1 MNTIRKALLVTVL
14 ASLFLGVS
22 VAGRTFVLV
31 AQGVINECSQTYDP
45 NLIIGDLGGTIHCY
59 TGQTA
64 ACGAYYY
71 VPIPKVATTR
81 IRLANGT
88 PGFVSLEI
96 KLDPNSVKQ
105 EWKIVVQPTRFDT
118 GMKYVLVLLEQLVD
132 GAWQTEE
139 EMTVVL
145 CIEKEFTIE
154 PLTGCQ
160 KR

>member
-1 MNTIRKALLVTVL
+1 MTLLV
-14 ASLFLGVS
+14 SMFLGLS
-22 VAGRTFVLV
+22 VAGRTFILV
-31 AQGVINECSQTYDP
+31 AQGVINECPQTYDP

-64 ACGAYYY
+64 SCGSFFY
-71 VPIPKVATTR
+71 VPKSKLATTTM
-81 IRLANGT
+81 RLANGS
-88 PGFVSLEI
+88 PGFVTLEMNVDSNQI
-96 KLDPNSVKQ
+96 KQQWILNVR
-105 EWKIVVQPTRFDT
+105 PTKSDV
-118 GMKYVLVLLEQLVD
+118 GMKYVQVLLEQLVD

-145 CIEKEFTIE
+145 CIEKEFVIE